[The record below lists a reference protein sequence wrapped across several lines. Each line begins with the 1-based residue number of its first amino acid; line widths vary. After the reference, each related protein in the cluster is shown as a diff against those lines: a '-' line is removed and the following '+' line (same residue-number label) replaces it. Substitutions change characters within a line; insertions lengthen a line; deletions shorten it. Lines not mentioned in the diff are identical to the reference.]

1 MSKLPH
7 ILVVD
12 DQDLNI
18 QIIVDSLQKEGKYE
32 ISTANDGDVALK
44 MLESEPDKFDVI
56 ILDRIMPRMSGLELL
71 QKMQEH
77 EYLRYC
83 PVIFQTAKNTTED
96 IVECL
101 KAGAYYYL
109 TKPIEGDI
117 LLSVVN
123 TAVQDRLRYKQVLN
137 DLNNNKNL
145 MGLLR
150 HALFEFKTI
159 DEARSLGALISHV
172 FPDPERIVMGLTE
185 LLINAIEHGNLDIN
199 YDQKSDL
206 ISEGTW
212 QKEVEHRLTLPKY
225 IDKKAVLELNYK
237 DNNIV
242 ITINQAGQYFLED
255 KAISVGNGKSS
266 DALKAA
272 LASIEHKDRALII
285 NADARAPVQAAVSV
299 LEASTES
306 GFKNVTFATQAE

>member
-123 TAVQDRLRYKQVLN
+123 TAVQDRLRYKQILS

-172 FPDPERIVMGLTE
+172 FPDPERIIMGLTE
-185 LLINAIEHGNLDIN
+185 LLINAIEHGNLAIS

-206 ISEGTW
+206 ILQGTW
-212 QKEVEHRLTLPKY
+212 QTEVDRRSQLPEYK
-225 IDKKAVLELNYK
+225 DKKAILEIDATDKIIIITISDQGNGFDWQSYLHFDPERVMDNHGRGIAMANILSFSNLEYK
-237 DNNIV
+237 GKGNIV
-242 ITINQAGQYFLED
+242 CAKFILE
-255 KAISVGNGKSS
+255 S
-266 DALKAA
+266 
-272 LASIEHKDRALII
+272 
-285 NADARAPVQAAVSV
+285 
-299 LEASTES
+299 
-306 GFKNVTFATQAE
+306 